1 MNREEFYNYI
11 LENFQIDGAT
21 ARLINN
27 ILIFV
32 ENNYP
37 VEFNQQYDILAELLD
52 GTIGITSDELK
63 RVCM

>member
-21 ARLINN
+21 VRLINN
-27 ILIFV
+27 ILVFV

-63 RVCM
+63 KVCM

>member
-63 RVCM
+63 KVCM

>member
-11 LENFQIDGAT
+11 LENFQIDGVT

-37 VEFNQQYDILAELLD
+37 VEFNQQYDILTELLD
-52 GTIGITSDELK
+52 ETIGITSDELK
-63 RVCM
+63 KVCM